1 MKLILALLLISA
13 NISFSQVNFNGNV
26 NYLKQYSENLSSK
39 NNIQYKFKLH
49 EDHRYI
55 LSLSNAVSVDLDCF
69 NNEIR
74 EMNVFTTLQIE
85 F

>member
-74 EMNVFTTLQIE
+74 EMNVFTTIQIE

>member
-1 MKLILALLLISA
+1 MKLSIALFLIYV
-13 NISFSQVNFNGNV
+13 NISFAQVSFNGNV
-26 NYLKQYSENLSSK
+26 DYLKQYSENLSSK

-55 LSLSNAVSVDLDCF
+55 VSLSNALSVDLDIF
-69 NNEIR
+69 KNEIK
-74 EMNVFTTLQIE
+74 ETNVFTTIQIE

>member
-1 MKLILALLLISA
+1 MKYLVIFLSCVNIVSAQIS
-13 NISFSQVNFNGNV
+13 FNGNV

-49 EDHRYI
+49 EDHKYVV
-55 LSLSNAVSVDLDCF
+55 SLSNAMSVDLDCF
-69 NNEIR
+69 NNEIK
-74 EMNVFTTLQIE
+74 ETSVFTTIQIE

>member
-13 NISFSQVNFNGNV
+13 NISFSQVNFNGNL

-49 EDHRYI
+49 EYHRYI

>member
-1 MKLILALLLISA
+1 MKHILAIILLSA
-13 NISFSQVNFNGNV
+13 NISFAQVNFNGNV
-26 NYLKQYSENLSSK
+26 DYLKQYSENLSSK

-55 LSLSNAVSVDLDCF
+55 VSLSNVMSVDLDCF
-69 NNEIR
+69 NNEIK
-74 EMNVFTTLQIE
+74 ETSVFTTLEIE

>member
-1 MKLILALLLISA
+1 MKLLIALFFISV
-13 NISFSQVNFNGNV
+13 NISFSQVSFNGNV
-26 NYLKQYSENLSSK
+26 DYLKQYSENLSSK

-55 LSLSNAVSVDLDCF
+55 ISLSNALSTDLDIF
-69 NNEIR
+69 KNEIK
-74 EMNVFTTLQIE
+74 ETNVFTTIQIE

>member
-1 MKLILALLLISA
+1 MKYLLIFLSCV
-13 NISFSQVNFNGNV
+13 NIGLAQVSFNGNV

-49 EDHRYI
+49 EDHKYI
-55 LSLSNAVSVDLDCF
+55 VSLSNAMSVDLDVF
-69 NNEIR
+69 NNEIK
-74 EMNVFTTLQIE
+74 ETSVFTTLEIE

>member
-1 MKLILALLLISA
+1 MKYLLIFLSCVNIVSA
-13 NISFSQVNFNGNV
+13 QISFNGNV

-49 EDHRYI
+49 EDHKYI
-55 LSLSNAVSVDLDCF
+55 VSLSNAMSVDLDCF
-69 NNEIR
+69 NNEIK
-74 EMNVFTTLQIE
+74 ETSVFTTIQIE